1 MHKKP
6 VLMGVH
12 DRTEYHVNIQT
23 MGFFCLFGVFLS
35 LHGFELLLL
44 LKEINQKPLP
54 AKVAIEVN
62 SNHENV
68 RS

>member
-1 MHKKP
+1 MLIYK
-6 VLMGVH
+6 LWA
-12 DRTEYHVNIQT
+12 
-23 MGFFCLFGVFLS
+23 FFRLFGVFLS